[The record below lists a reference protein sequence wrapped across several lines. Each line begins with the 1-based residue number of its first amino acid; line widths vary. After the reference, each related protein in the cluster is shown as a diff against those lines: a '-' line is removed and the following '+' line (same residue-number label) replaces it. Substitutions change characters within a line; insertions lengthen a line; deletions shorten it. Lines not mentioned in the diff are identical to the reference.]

1 MAGAE
6 DRDAILHHRN
16 SVHDSEPGDIQSS
29 LNSTAR
35 GNEWEK
41 PMDISQ
47 LRNKSISVIGAAR
60 SGVAVAKLLQSQ
72 GSLVFVSDKTGHEK
86 LKAEAEMLREL
97 GIGYELGGH
106 SDRVYNCSLIVIS
119 PGVPSNAP
127 VVLEARTRGIN
138 VVSEVEVASWF
149 CRSPI
154 IAITGS
160 NGKTTTTT
168 LIGRILGD
176 AKKKHIVAGNIG
188 TAFSSVVLEL
198 DPADLAVLEISSF
211 QLDHC
216 ETFRPHISAIMNI
229 TQNHMDRYDH
239 SMDKYA
245 GSKARIFMN
254 QKENDVL
261 IFDADD
267 EQTVKIVQSARCRCI
282 PFSIQQRLE
291 EGAFVERG
299 MLVTALDGKRT
310 EVVNVSDI
318 SIKGPHNLYNA
329 MAASLVGQLA
339 DVSTASMRAT
349 LKNFKGVEHR
359 QEFVRE
365 VNGVRY
371 YNDSK
376 ATSVEAV
383 RYALQAYEQ
392 PIVLMLGGRDKG
404 NDYSQILDLVQKHVR
419 AIVALGESADKV
431 EKAFSGT
438 KPVQRALSIEDAVL
452 TAQRLAQQGDVV
464 LLSPACASFDWFE
477 NYEQRGRVFKELV
490 RNL

>member
-1 MAGAE
+1 
-6 DRDAILHHRN
+6 
-16 SVHDSEPGDIQSS
+16 
-29 LNSTAR
+29 
-35 GNEWEK
+35 
-41 PMDISQ
+41 MDISQ
-47 LRNKSISVIGAAR
+47 LRNKRISVIGAAR
-60 SGVAVAKLLQSQ
+60 SGLAVAKLLQSQ
-72 GSLVFVSDKTGHEK
+72 GSLVFVSDTTGPENLKT
-86 LKAEAEMLREL
+86 EAQVLDEL
-97 GIGYELGGH
+97 GIAHELGGH
-106 SDRVYNCSLIVIS
+106 SDRVYDCSLIVVS

-127 VVLEARTRGIN
+127 VIVEARTRGLH

-176 AKKKHIVAGNIG
+176 AKKKHAVAGNIG

-198 DPADLAVLEISSF
+198 APTDLAVLEISSF

-216 ETFRPHISAIMNI
+216 ESFRPRISAIMNI

-239 SMDKYA
+239 SMELYA

-254 QKENDVL
+254 QRDDDAL
-261 IFDADD
+261 IYDADD
-267 EQTVKIVQSARCRCI
+267 EQTVRIVQSARCRRI
-282 PFSIQQRLE
+282 PFSIRQRYT
-291 EGAFVERG
+291 EGAFVENG
-299 MLVTALDGKRT
+299 IMVTALEGKRT
-310 EVVNVSDI
+310 GVISVDDI

-329 MAASLVGQLA
+329 MAAALVGQLTGIG
-339 DVSTASMRAT
+339 TASIRAT

-371 YNDSK
+371 FNDSK

-383 RYALQAYEQ
+383 WYALQAYDQ

-404 NDYSQILDLVQKHVR
+404 NDYSRILDLVQKHVR
-419 AIVALGESADKV
+419 AIVAMGESAEKV
-431 EKAFSGT
+431 ETAFSGT
-438 KPVQRALSIEDAVL
+438 TPVRRAHSIDEAVQL
-452 TAQRLAQQGDVV
+452 AQSLAQREDVV

-490 RNL
+490 KNL

>member
-1 MAGAE
+1 M
-6 DRDAILHHRN
+6 D
-16 SVHDSEPGDIQSS
+16 VS
-29 LNSTAR
+29 L
-35 GNEWEK
+35 
-41 PMDISQ
+41 
-47 LRNKSISVIGAAR
+47 LRNRKISVIGAAR

-72 GSLVFVSDKTGHEK
+72 GSLVFVSDKTGPEK
-86 LKAEAEMLREL
+86 LKTEAQMLHEL
-97 GIGYELGGH
+97 GIVYELGGH
-106 SDRVYNCSLIVIS
+106 SDRVYDCSLIAIS

-127 VVLEARTRGIN
+127 VVLEARKRGIN

-176 AKKKHIVAGNIG
+176 AKKKHFVAGNIG
-188 TAFSSVVLEL
+188 TAFSSIVLEL
-198 DPADLAVLEISSF
+198 APTDLAVLEISSF

-216 ETFRPHISAIMNI
+216 ETFRPRISAIMNI
-229 TQNHMDRYDH
+229 TQNHMDRYDY
-239 SMDKYA
+239 SMEKYA

-254 QKENDVL
+254 QKDDDAL
-261 IFDADD
+261 IYDADD
-267 EQTVKIVQSARCRCI
+267 EQTAKIVQNARCRKI
-282 PFSIQQRLE
+282 PFSTRQRLT
-291 EGAFVERG
+291 EGAYVEGRA
-299 MLVTALDGKRT
+299 LVTTLDGRHT
-310 EVVNVSDI
+310 EVINVNDI

-329 MAASLVGQLA
+329 MAASLVGHLTG
-339 DVSTASMRAT
+339 VGTASIRAT

-383 RYALQAYEQ
+383 WYALQAFDQ

-404 NDYSQILDLVQKHVR
+404 NDYSRIWDLVQKHVR
-419 AIVALGESADKV
+419 AVVAIGESAEKV
-431 EKAFSGT
+431 GKAFSGT
-438 KPVQRALSIEDAVL
+438 KPVRTANSIEEAVQ
-452 TAQRLAQQGDVV
+452 TAQSLAQTGDVV

-490 RNL
+490 KNL